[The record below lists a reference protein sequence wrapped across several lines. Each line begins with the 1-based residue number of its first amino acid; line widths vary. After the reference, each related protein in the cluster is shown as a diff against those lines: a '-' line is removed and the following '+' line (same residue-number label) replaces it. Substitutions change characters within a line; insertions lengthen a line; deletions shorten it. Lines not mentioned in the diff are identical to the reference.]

1 MYAIFKDGGHQH
13 KAEVGRKMYVELRD
27 VKEGDVVVF
36 DEVLL
41 VVDEKEVV
49 KEEKTVVEKE
59 IVVGQP
65 TIEGAKVEAKVLGEV
80 KGPKVIIR
88 WFRRRKNSRRNNG
101 HRQRYTLVQI
111 DSITT

>member
-1 MYAIFKDGGHQH
+1 MYAIFKDGGHQY

-27 VKEGDVVVF
+27 VKEGDSVVF

-41 VVDEKEVV
+41 FVDDESV
-49 KEEKTVVEKE
+49 
-59 IVVGQP
+59 VVGQP

-88 WFRRRKNSRRNNG
+88 WFRRRKNSRRKNG
-101 HRQRYTLVQI
+101 HRQRYTLIQI
-111 DSITT
+111 EKITK

>member
-13 KAEVGRKMYVELRD
+13 KAEIGRKMYVELRD

-41 VVDEKEVV
+41 VVDEDSV
-49 KEEKTVVEKE
+49 
-59 IVVGQP
+59 VVGQP

-88 WFRRRKNSRRNNG
+88 WFRRRKNSRRKNG

-111 DSITT
+111 EKITK